1 MVTVQERTL
10 RFIKNDFKSSL
21 QDRLSSTSTALVH
34 VRRMKQMATE
44 VFKIVN
50 NMSPEYINDLI
61 TL

>member
-1 MVTVQERTL
+1 MVTVQERIL